1 MWRNINVSK
10 KALAEL
16 ILLVKTKIINQKK
29 HEFALEEMVF
39 EYKQVGNI
47 LTSEYS
53 GGQIVKGQLIGLV
66 DKDGN
71 IDMRYHKINNKRE
84 LLTGI
89 LFFIIVVF
97 SLL

>member
-1 MWRNINVSK
+1 
-10 KALAEL
+10 
-16 ILLVKTKIINQKK
+16 
-29 HEFALEEMVF
+29 MVF

-53 GGQIVKGQLIGLV
+53 GGQIVKGQLIELV

-71 IDMRYHKINNKRE
+71 IDMRYHQINDKGE
-84 LLTGI
+84 LLIGI

>member
-1 MWRNINVSK
+1 
-10 KALAEL
+10 
-16 ILLVKTKIINQKK
+16 
-29 HEFALEEMVF
+29 MVF

-53 GGQIVKGQLIGLV
+53 GGQIVKGQLIELV

-71 IDMRYHKINNKRE
+71 IDMRYHQINDKGE